1 MTRGRGFKRLVRERM
16 RKTGESYTSAR
27 ARLTTRQQGVTQAS
41 APGGSEQMDP
51 FEHFTRHPARE
62 LRYPSGRRVSREMDP
77 FERLTEQA
85 KLVLSRAQDEARRA
99 GHGYIGTEHLLLALV
114 GQEDGIAARALGN
127 LGIEDR
133 KIRDTMA
140 SMLGRR
146 STTPVRDLPTSR
158 VRKVIQIAFD
168 EARRMGQQS
177 VGTEQ
182 LLLGLMIEG
191 EGIGAH
197 ALDQVSITLPK
208 VRHQLA
214 ELEAQG
220 ALESRP
226 AAASEESG

>member
-1 MTRGRGFKRLVRERM
+1 
-16 RKTGESYTSAR
+16 
-27 ARLTTRQQGVTQAS
+27 
-41 APGGSEQMDP
+41 MDP
-51 FEHFTRHPARE
+51 FEHFIRHPARE

-140 SMLGRR
+140 SILGRR
-146 STTPVRDLPTSR
+146 SITPVRDLPTSR

-168 EARRMGQQS
+168 EARRMGQHS

-197 ALDQVSITLPK
+197 ALDQLSVTLPK

-214 ELEAQG
+214 QLEAQG

-226 AAASEESG
+226 SAATEESG